1 MTDDTSK
8 PIVALRVVRPYE
20 NEDQFLREE
29 SFALTKSTLVLV
41 GASSRPEGVI
51 LRFEV
56 VLKGGAILLRG
67 EGRVVGYGPT
77 PAGENGLTLKFTRLD
92 PRSKALVDRAS
103 AAKAADSSKSVS
115 DSGSGPRLEAPASAQ
130 PKSHPEGRGHSAPP
144 PPPPAAP
151 GEGPASGSKA
161 SASIAPP
168 PDGGAR
174 TSQRPSAPPGP
185 PGSVASPASSAPKS
199 SAETAVPPP
208 PPTSSTPVTE
218 RDAALERLRARL
230 RGVDAEKLLASLRS

>member
-103 AAKAADSSKSVS
+103 AMKANDSSKSVS
-115 DSGSGPRLEAPASAQ
+115 DTGSGPRLEPPASVQ
-130 PKSHPEGRGHSAPP
+130 PKSRPEGRGHSAPP
-144 PPPPAAP
+144 PPPAQITH
-151 GEGPASGSKA
+151 ASPSV
-161 SASIAPP
+161 APP
-168 PDGGAR
+168 PEGAASP
-174 TSQRPSAPPGP
+174 SQRPSAPPM
-185 PGSVASPASSAPKS
+185 SNAPKS

-208 PPTSSTPVTE
+208 PPTSSTPLTA

-230 RGVDAEKLLASLRS
+230 HGVDAEKLLASLRS

>member
-103 AAKAADSSKSVS
+103 AAKASDSSKSVS
-115 DSGSGPRLEAPASAQ
+115 DSGSGPRLEPPASVH
-130 PKSHPEGRGHSAPP
+130 PKSRPEGRGHSAPP
-144 PPPPAAP
+144 PPP
-151 GEGPASGSKA
+151 
-161 SASIAPP
+161 
-168 PDGGAR
+168 
-174 TSQRPSAPPGP
+174 
-185 PGSVASPASSAPKS
+185 ASPASPAPTTHATSASASVAPPAGAQPSPTSPSSPPMSNAPKS
-199 SAETAVPPP
+199 SDEAAVSSPPA
-208 PPTSSTPVTE
+208 TSSTPLTA

>member
-103 AAKAADSSKSVS
+103 AAKASDSSKVVA
-115 DSGSGPRLEAPASAQ
+115 DAGSGPRLEPPASVH
-130 PKSHPEGRGHSAPP
+130 PKSRPEGRGYSAPP
-144 PPPPAAP
+144 PPPP
-151 GEGPASGSKA
+151 PAEAREQRPSG
-161 SASIAPP
+161 APP
-168 PDGGAR
+168 PST
-174 TSQRPSAPPGP
+174 TST
-185 PGSVASPASSAPKS
+185 ASSAPKS

-208 PPTSSTPVTE
+208 PPTSSTPLTE

-230 RGVDAEKLLASLRS
+230 RGVDVEKLLTSLRS

>member
-103 AAKAADSSKSVS
+103 AAKASDSSKVVA
-115 DSGSGPRLEAPASAQ
+115 DAGSGPRLEPPASVQ
-130 PKSHPEGRGHSAPP
+130 PKSRPDGRGHSAP
-144 PPPPAAP
+144 ATAP
-151 GEGPASGSKA
+151 GVKGPASVV
-161 SASIAPP
+161 PP
-168 PDGGAR
+168 AEAQG
-174 TSQRPSAPPGP
+174 QRPSASPPSNVS
-185 PGSVASPASSAPKS
+185 SVSSAPKS

-208 PPTSSTPVTE
+208 PPTSSTPLTE